1 MFNKRPN
8 HCCPPPRP
16 MCNPC
21 EGMQHPSMTLPT
33 CSQELPAVVHP
44 TMHNVVESTQEY
56 IVPEIHPSH
65 TTHVKNHVYKH
76 IHHYPHSDSVTENVK
91 NEQYCEKPM
100 MNNNW
105 MANNMAPTNNMA
117 PSNMKPSNVSPANM
131 KPSNM
136 AQSNMKP
143 SNVSP
148 ANMKPSNVSPY
159 SGFKKII

>member
-1 MFNKRPN
+1 MFNKRPK

-21 EGMQHPSMTLPT
+21 EGAHKPNMIHPT

-76 IHHYPHSDSVTENVK
+76 VHHYPHSDSVAENVK

-100 MNNNW
+100 NNNW
-105 MANNMAPTNNMA
+105 MDNNMAPNNMA
-117 PSNMKPSNVSPANM
+117 PSNMKPSNMAPSNM

-136 AQSNMKP
+136 SP
-143 SNVSP
+143 S
-148 ANMKPSNVSPY
+148 NMKPSNVSPY
-159 SGFKKII
+159 SGFKK